1 MPAGRVRSLGR
12 EGYSVREKCR
22 ENRERTVTGTSM
34 RRATLAQIAETAGVS
49 VSTVSKVLNGR
60 DDVSR
65 DTRAKVDSAL
75 RRHRY
80 VRRGTSSDTS
90 VRTVDLVTSGLDGSW
105 PASVASG
112 MEAAAY
118 EAGVHVV
125 IHVAR
130 PARQSGPDWV
140 DRLLERGSEGVVL
153 GLVEP
158 APDQLARLRQ
168 AEVPCVVI
176 DPLSDPPPDVV
187 SVGTTNWAGAYEATT
202 HLLERGHRRI
212 ALVTGP
218 PGHLYARAR
227 TAGYHSAMAAAGL
240 RVPPELIRGGTY
252 DRASGAEQVR
262 ALLELPDP
270 PTALF
275 ICSDHMA
282 IGGYEAASAAGLR
295 VPGDVSVVGFDDLPE
310 ARWVSPALT
319 TVRQPL
325 KEMGSSALRTLV
337 RLLNGERLETPRIE
351 LATTLVVRDSTAP
364 LG

>member
-1 MPAGRVRSLGR
+1 M
-12 EGYSVREKCR
+12 
-22 ENRERTVTGTSM
+22 TGTSTQ
-34 RRATLAQIAETAGVS
+34 RATLAQIAETAGVS

-65 DTRAKVDSAL
+65 DTRARVDSAL

-80 VRRGTSSDTS
+80 VRRGASLDPA
-90 VRTVDLVTSGLDGSW
+90 VRTVDLVMSGLDGSW

-118 EAGVHVV
+118 EAKVHVA

-130 PARQSGPDWV
+130 SAGSAPNAGNGHGGQDWV
-140 DRLLERGSEGVVL
+140 DRVLERDSEGVVL

-158 APDQLARLRQ
+158 APGQLARLRQ
-168 AEVPCVVI
+168 ADVPCVVI

-218 PGHLYARAR
+218 PDHLYARAR

-240 RVPPELIRGGTY
+240 VPASGLIRNGTY

-262 ALLELPDP
+262 ALLALPEP

-282 IGGYEAASAAGLR
+282 IGGYEAISAAGLR
-295 VPGDVSVVGFDDLPE
+295 VPDDISVVGFDDLPE

-325 KEMGSSALRTLV
+325 KEMGGSALRTLV
-337 RLLNGERLETPRIE
+337 RLLNGDEPESPRIE

-364 LG
+364 LR

>member
-1 MPAGRVRSLGR
+1 MPRP
-12 EGYSVREKCR
+12 
-22 ENRERTVTGTSM
+22 
-34 RRATLAQIAETAGVS
+34 TLAQIAETAGVS

-75 RRHRY
+75 REHRY
-80 VRRGTSSDTS
+80 RRRGASLHEPD
-90 VRTVDLVTSGLDGSW
+90 VRSVDLVMNGLDGSW

-112 MEAAAY
+112 LEAAAY

-125 IHVAR
+125 ISVAR
-130 PARQSGPDWV
+130 QGATANNHAAQDWV
-140 DRLLERGSEGVVL
+140 DRVLERDGAGVVL
-153 GLVEP
+153 GLIEP

-168 AEVPCVVI
+168 AQVPIVVI
-176 DPLSDPPPDVV
+176 DPLSDPPPDVI

-202 HLLERGHRRI
+202 HLLDRGHRRI

-218 PGHLYARAR
+218 PHHLYARAR
-227 TAGYHSAMAAAGL
+227 TAGYRSAMAAAGVEVL
-240 RVPPELIRGGTY
+240 PELIRHGSY

-262 ALLELPDP
+262 TLFAAPEP

-282 IGGYEAASAAGLR
+282 IGGYEALAEAGLR
-295 VPGDVSVVGFDDLPE
+295 VPADVSIVGFDDLPE
-310 ARWVSPALT
+310 ARWVAPALT

-325 KEMGSSALRTLV
+325 KDMGGSALRTLL
-337 RLLNGERLETPRIE
+337 RLMNGDELESPRVE
-351 LATTLVVRDSTAP
+351 LATTLVVRDSTAVRR
-364 LG
+364 

>member
-1 MPAGRVRSLGR
+1 MTRTRMPRP
-12 EGYSVREKCR
+12 
-22 ENRERTVTGTSM
+22 
-34 RRATLAQIAETAGVS
+34 TLAQIAETAGVS

-75 RRHRY
+75 REHRY
-80 VRRGTSSDTS
+80 RRRGASLHEPD
-90 VRTVDLVTSGLDGSW
+90 VRSVDLVMNGLDGSW

-112 MEAAAY
+112 LEAAAY

-125 IHVAR
+125 ISVAR
-130 PARQSGPDWV
+130 QGATANNHAAQDWV
-140 DRLLERGSEGVVL
+140 DRVLERDGAGVVL
-153 GLVEP
+153 GLIEP

-168 AEVPCVVI
+168 AQVPIVVI
-176 DPLSDPPPDVV
+176 DPLSDPPPDVI

-202 HLLERGHRRI
+202 HLLDRGHRRI

-218 PGHLYARAR
+218 PHHLYARAR
-227 TAGYHSAMAAAGL
+227 TAGYRSAMAAAGVEVL
-240 RVPPELIRGGTY
+240 PELIRHGSY

-262 ALLELPDP
+262 TLFAAPEP

-282 IGGYEAASAAGLR
+282 IGGYEALAEAGLR
-295 VPGDVSVVGFDDLPE
+295 VPADVSIVGFDDLPE
-310 ARWVSPALT
+310 ARWVAPALT

-325 KEMGSSALRTLV
+325 KDMGGSALRTLL
-337 RLLNGERLETPRIE
+337 RLMNGDELESPRVE
-351 LATTLVVRDSTAP
+351 LATTLVVRDSTAVRR
-364 LG
+364 

>member
-1 MPAGRVRSLGR
+1 MPRP
-12 EGYSVREKCR
+12 
-22 ENRERTVTGTSM
+22 
-34 RRATLAQIAETAGVS
+34 TLAQIAETAGVS

-75 RRHRY
+75 REHRY
-80 VRRGTSSDTS
+80 RRRGASLHEPD
-90 VRTVDLVTSGLDGSW
+90 VRSVDLVMNGLDGSW

-112 MEAAAY
+112 LEAAAY

-125 IHVAR
+125 ISVAR
-130 PARQSGPDWV
+130 QGATANNHAAQDWV
-140 DRLLERGSEGVVL
+140 DRVLERDGAGVVL
-153 GLVEP
+153 GLIEP

-168 AEVPCVVI
+168 AQVPIVVI
-176 DPLSDPPPDVV
+176 DPLSDPPPDVI

-202 HLLERGHRRI
+202 HLLDRGHRRI

-218 PGHLYARAR
+218 PHHLYARAR
-227 TAGYHSAMAAAGL
+227 TAGYRSAMAAAGVEVL
-240 RVPPELIRGGTY
+240 PELIRHGSY

-262 ALLELPDP
+262 TLFAAPEP

-282 IGGYEAASAAGLR
+282 IGGYEALAEAGLR
-295 VPGDVSVVGFDDLPE
+295 VPADVSIVGFDDLPE
-310 ARWVSPALT
+310 ARWVAPALT

-325 KEMGSSALRTLV
+325 KDMGGSALRTLL
-337 RLLNGERLETPRIE
+337 RLMNGDELESPRVE
-351 LATTLVVRDSTAP
+351 LATTLVVRDSTAARR
-364 LG
+364 

>member
-1 MPAGRVRSLGR
+1 M
-12 EGYSVREKCR
+12 
-22 ENRERTVTGTSM
+22 TGTST
-34 RRATLAQIAETAGVS
+34 RRPTLAQIAETAGVS
-49 VSTVSKVLNGR
+49 ISTVSKVLNGR

-80 VRRGTSSDTS
+80 VRRGTAL
-90 VRTVDLVTSGLDGSW
+90 VPEGRTVDLVLSGLDGSW

-118 EAGVHVV
+118 EAKVHVV
-125 IHVAR
+125 ISVAR
-130 PARQSGPDWV
+130 TASSGDGRPDWV
-140 DRLLERGSEGVVL
+140 DRVLERGTAGVVL

-158 APDQLARLRQ
+158 APGQLARLRE
-168 AEVPCVVI
+168 AGVPCVVI

-218 PGHLYARAR
+218 SDHLYARAR
-227 TAGYHSAMAAAGL
+227 IAGYHSAMAAAGL
-240 RVPPELIRGGTY
+240 GVPPELIRHGTY
-252 DRASGAEQVR
+252 DRASGTEQVR
-262 ALLELPDP
+262 ALLQLSEP

-282 IGGYEAASAAGLR
+282 IGGYEAAAGAGLR
-295 VPGDVSVVGFDDLPE
+295 VPADVSVVGFDDLPE

-325 KEMGSSALRTLV
+325 KEMGGSALRTLV
-337 RLLNGERLETPRIE
+337 RLLNGEDIESPRIE

>member
-1 MPAGRVRSLGR
+1 MPRP
-12 EGYSVREKCR
+12 
-22 ENRERTVTGTSM
+22 
-34 RRATLAQIAETAGVS
+34 TLAQIAETAGVS

-75 RRHRY
+75 REHRY
-80 VRRGTSSDTS
+80 RRRGASLHEPD
-90 VRTVDLVTSGLDGSW
+90 VRSVDLVMNGLDGSW

-112 MEAAAY
+112 LEAAAY

-125 IHVAR
+125 ISVAR
-130 PARQSGPDWV
+130 QGATANNHAAQDWV
-140 DRLLERGSEGVVL
+140 DRVLERDGAGVVL
-153 GLVEP
+153 GLIEP

-168 AEVPCVVI
+168 AQVPIVVI
-176 DPLSDPPPDVV
+176 DPLSDPPPDVI

-202 HLLERGHRRI
+202 HLLDRGHRRI

-218 PGHLYARAR
+218 PHHLYARAR
-227 TAGYHSAMAAAGL
+227 TAGYRSAMAAAGVEVL
-240 RVPPELIRGGTY
+240 PELIRHGSY

-262 ALLELPDP
+262 TLFAAPEP

-282 IGGYEAASAAGLR
+282 IGGYEALAEAGLR
-295 VPGDVSVVGFDDLPE
+295 VPADVSIVGFDDLPE
-310 ARWVSPALT
+310 ARWVAPALT

-325 KEMGSSALRTLV
+325 KDMGGSALRTLL
-337 RLLNGERLETPRIE
+337 RLMNGDELESPRVE
-351 LATTLVVRDSTAP
+351 LATTLVVRDSTAVR
-364 LG
+364 G

>member
-1 MPAGRVRSLGR
+1 M
-12 EGYSVREKCR
+12 
-22 ENRERTVTGTSM
+22 TGSST
-34 RRATLAQIAETAGVS
+34 RRPTLAQIAETAGVS
-49 VSTVSKVLNGR
+49 ISTVSKVLNGR

-65 DTRAKVDSAL
+65 DTRARVDSAL

-80 VRRGTSSDTS
+80 VRRGATPDPA
-90 VRTVDLVTSGLDGSW
+90 VRTVDLVMNGLDGSW

-118 EAGVHVV
+118 EAKVHVV
-125 IHVAR
+125 IHAAR
-130 PARQSGPDWV
+130 GADSGTGHGGQDWV
-140 DRLLERGSEGVVL
+140 DRVLERGSAGVVL

-168 AEVPCVVI
+168 SDVPCVVI

-218 PGHLYARAR
+218 SNHLYARAR
-227 TAGYHSAMAAAGL
+227 IAGYYSALAAAGL
-240 RVPPELIRGGTY
+240 DVAPELIRHGTY

-282 IGGYEAASAAGLR
+282 IGGYAAISGAGLR
-295 VPGDVSVVGFDDLPE
+295 VPADVSVVGFDDLPE

-325 KEMGSSALRTLV
+325 KEMGGSALRTLV
-337 RLLNGERLETPRIE
+337 RLLNGDEIESPRIE